1 MPPKKRNPKPKDL
14 QDVPAWKP
22 THRRTP
28 ARRCQNLSTDEE
40 RREAQATPPPSTSG
54 SQKTKEDYQALEM
67 KPQAVKNAEEESIRN
82 SPTPLADTAT
92 SFADTADFKI
102 PSKKKIKRNLPTS
115 SCSPASRPE
124 PKIKIPANANKS
136 ESDLPTS
143 MQPEIPM
150 IRTKLDLDWTILNGH
165 IMQKLG
171 TKEPPAAFKIS
182 DGECYLDYYP
192 RTEWEYNVIWNQIIE
207 DNATIVGPPRWQPTK
222 EKPLNQS
229 SMPTSLKPPKPAP
242 RDASPA
248 RTPTPLLSAN
258 ASRDGSTRGTPTPT
272 PSVEEEMIDA
282 LPARM
287 PTPNMSA
294 NDYRDDSPTY
304 QSRTPTPA

>member
-22 THRRTP
+22 IHRRTP

-92 SFADTADFKI
+92 SFADTAEFKI

-136 ESDLPTS
+136 GKRST
-143 MQPEIPM
+143 
-150 IRTKLDLDWTILNGH
+150 H
-165 IMQKLG
+165 IH
-171 TKEPPAAFKIS
+171 AARDSYDQDKTRPR
-182 DGECYLDYYP
+182 LDYPEWTHHAETRNKRTPSRLQNKRRRVLP
-192 RTEWEYNVIWNQIIE
+192 RLLPEDRVGIQPHEGEALNPIIDAYE
-207 DNATIVGPPRWQPTK
+207 AGASRCLACANADTTVVGQRVPRWLNKGNADTDAISGRRNDRRPTC
-222 EKPLNQS
+222 Q
-229 SMPTSLKPPKPAP
+229 
-242 RDASPA
+242 DANTKHVGE
-248 RTPTPLLSAN
+248 RLSRRFADIPVKN
-258 ASRDGSTRGTPTPT
+258 AYTGAEDT
-272 PSVEEEMIDA
+272 
-282 LPARM
+282 
-287 PTPNMSA
+287 
-294 NDYRDDSPTY
+294 
-304 QSRTPTPA
+304 